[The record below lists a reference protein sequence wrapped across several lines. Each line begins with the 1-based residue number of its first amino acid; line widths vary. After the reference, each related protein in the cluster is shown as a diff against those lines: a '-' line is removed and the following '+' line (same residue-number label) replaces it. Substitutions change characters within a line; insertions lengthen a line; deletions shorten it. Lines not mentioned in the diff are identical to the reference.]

1 MSKPLSLG
9 SGLWERLKA
18 VAVVFVRLSNSP
30 STCEDDTQPSHTLM
44 KTKLLPLLFIAALHG
59 QEPAGEP
66 AELLDPIVK
75 VPIAP
80 SKPAPEPQRLEIPPE
95 DIIST
100 KVIMA
105 DGQKITIQKVQPQ
118 ELEPLP
124 EPPPPRVLTPE
135 EQATRDAARAARV
148 AARGAYRNLMFSCT
162 VYDGEKTMIRW
173 CSQGRQPVEYFTA
186 WSNVNFHYF
195 NSLGRFKKN
204 DTTYT
209 LMFGIGDTDTAKM
222 TSLYARRNAVYTP
235 PVIPTLPEDATEEPS
250 YVVTQGNP
258 TPADLEPLIGLHELY
273 KEHHAAMVA
282 EYQRLKIIREQ
293 EAAERAANPP
303 NPKPDIIIQHWTI
316 EPNDENTNNTQG
328 GQAQ

>member
-18 VAVVFVRLSNSP
+18 VAVVFVRLYYSP
-30 STCEDDTQPSHTLM
+30 STCEDDIQLSLSLM
-44 KTKLLPLLFIAALHG
+44 KMKLLPLLYVAALHG

-75 VPIAP
+75 EPIVQTE
-80 SKPAPEPQRLEIPPE
+80 PAPEPQRLEVPPE
-95 DIIST
+95 EIIST
-100 KVIMA
+100 KVIIR
-105 DGQKITIQKVQPQ
+105 DGQKFIIQKVEPQ
-118 ELEPLP
+118 ELEPLHA
-124 EPPPPRVLTPE
+124 PPPPRVLTPE
-135 EQATRDAARAARV
+135 EEEARSARL
-148 AARGAYRNLMFSCT
+148 AARGEYRNLMLSCT
-162 VYDGEKTMIRW
+162 VYDGQKTMIRW
-173 CSQGRQPVEYFTA
+173 NSQGREPVEYFTA

-222 TSLYARRNAVYTP
+222 ASLYARRNAIYTQ

-250 YVVTQGNP
+250 FVVTQGNP
-258 TPADLEPLIGLHELY
+258 TTADLEPLVGLHELY
-273 KEHHAAMVA
+273 KEHHTAMIA
-282 EYQRLKIIREQ
+282 EYQRLKVLREQ

-303 NPKPDIIIQHWTI
+303 DPKPDIIIQHWTI
-316 EPNDENTNNTQG
+316 EPKVQPATATEG
-328 GQAQ
+328 EQAQ

>member
-1 MSKPLSLG
+1 
-9 SGLWERLKA
+9 
-18 VAVVFVRLSNSP
+18 
-30 STCEDDTQPSHTLM
+30 M
-44 KTKLLPLLFIAALHG
+44 KQALLPLLFIAALHG

-75 VPIAP
+75 APIIQTE
-80 SKPAPEPQRLEIPPE
+80 PAPEPKRLVIPPE

-100 KVIMA
+100 EIIDA
-105 DGQKITIQKVQPQ
+105 NGQKITIQEVQPQ

-124 EPPPPRVLTPE
+124 VPPPPRILTPE
-135 EQATRDAARAARV
+135 EQASREAARAARL
-148 AARGAYRNLMFSCT
+148 AARGAYRHLMFSCT

-173 CSQGRQPVEYFTA
+173 CSQDRQSVEYFTA

-204 DTTYT
+204 DTTYS

-222 TSLYARRNAVYTP
+222 ASLYARRNAVYTP
-235 PVIPTLPEDATEEPS
+235 PVIPTLPVDATVEPS

-258 TPADLEPLIGLHELY
+258 TPADLEPIVGLHELY

-282 EYQRLKIIREQ
+282 EYQRLKVLRAQ
-293 EAAERAANPP
+293 EAATRAANPP
-303 NPKPDIIIQHWTI
+303 DPKPDIIIQHWKI
-316 EPNDENTNNTQG
+316 EPKEQPADQ
-328 GQAQ
+328 

>member
-1 MSKPLSLG
+1 
-9 SGLWERLKA
+9 
-18 VAVVFVRLSNSP
+18 
-30 STCEDDTQPSHTLM
+30 M
-44 KTKLLPLLFIAALHG
+44 KQALLPLLFIAALHG

-75 VPIAP
+75 APIIQTE
-80 SKPAPEPQRLEIPPE
+80 PAPEPKRLVIPPE

-100 KVIMA
+100 EIIDA
-105 DGQKITIQKVQPQ
+105 NGQKITIQEVQPQ

-124 EPPPPRVLTPE
+124 VPPPPRILTPE
-135 EQATRDAARAARV
+135 EQATREAARAARL
-148 AARGAYRNLMFSCT
+148 ADRGAYRHLMFSCT

-173 CSQGRQPVEYFTA
+173 CSQDRQPVEYFTA

-204 DTTYT
+204 DTTYS

-222 TSLYARRNAVYTP
+222 ASLYARRNAVYTP
-235 PVIPTLPEDATEEPS
+235 PVIPTLPVDATVEPS

-258 TPADLEPLIGLHELY
+258 TPADLEPIVGLHELY

-282 EYQRLKIIREQ
+282 EYQRLKVLRAQ
-293 EAAERAANPP
+293 EAATRAANPP
-303 NPKPDIIIQHWTI
+303 DPKPDIIIRHWTI
-316 EPNDENTNNTQG
+316 EPKDQPATNTEG

>member
-1 MSKPLSLG
+1 
-9 SGLWERLKA
+9 
-18 VAVVFVRLSNSP
+18 
-30 STCEDDTQPSHTLM
+30 M
-44 KTKLLPLLFIAALHG
+44 KTKYLPLLFIAALHG

-75 VPIAP
+75 APIVQTE
-80 SKPAPEPQRLEIPPE
+80 PAPEPQRLEVPPE

-100 KVIMA
+100 KVIIR
-105 DGQKITIQKVQPQ
+105 DGQKFTIQKVQPQ
-118 ELEPLP
+118 DLEPLP
-124 EPPPPRVLTPE
+124 EPPPPRILTPE
-135 EQATRDAARAARV
+135 EQATRDAARAARL
-148 AARGAYRNLMFSCT
+148 AARGKHRHLMISCT

-173 CSQGRQPVEYFTA
+173 CSQGRQPVEYFIA

-195 NSLGRFKKN
+195 DSLGRFKKN

-235 PVIPTLPEDATEEPS
+235 PVMPELPADATEEPNF
-250 YVVTQGNP
+250 VVTQGNP
-258 TPADLEPLIGLHELY
+258 TPADLEPIVGLHELY
-273 KEHHAAMVA
+273 KEHHAAMIA
-282 EYQRLKIIREQ
+282 EYQRLKLLREQ

-303 NPKPDIIIQHWTI
+303 DPKPDIIIQHWTI
-316 EPNDENTNNTQG
+316 EQQDEKANNTQG

>member
-1 MSKPLSLG
+1 MKKSLI
-9 SGLWERLKA
+9 SAFL
-18 VAVVFVRLSNSP
+18 VV
-30 STCEDDTQPSHTLM
+30 T
-44 KTKLLPLLFIAALHG
+44 ALHA

-75 VPIAP
+75 VPVAP
-80 SKPAPEPQRLEIPPE
+80 SEPAPEPQRLVIPPE

-118 ELEPLP
+118 ELDPLP

-135 EQATRDAARAARV
+135 EQATRDAARAARL
-148 AARGAYRNLMFSCT
+148 AARGKHRNLMFSCT

-173 CSQGRQPVEYFTA
+173 NSQGRQPVEFFTA

-195 NSLGRFKKN
+195 NSLSRFKKN

-222 TSLYARRNAVYTP
+222 ASLYARRNAIYAP
-235 PVIPTLPEDATEEPS
+235 PVIPALPEDATAEPS

-258 TPADLEPLIGLHELY
+258 TPADLEPLVGLHELY

-282 EYQRLKIIREQ
+282 EHQRLKVLRAQ
-293 EAAERAANPP
+293 EAAARAANPP
-303 NPKPDIIIQHWTI
+303 DPKPDIIIRHWTI
-316 EPNDENTNNTQG
+316 EPQDENANNAQG
-328 GQAQ
+328 GQAK